1 MLQTVLFLVV
11 AGIPIFLFL
20 RRIRALELGPGYA
33 LVLTVPIALALW
45 LAITFMVN
53 LGRV

>member
-20 RRIRALELGPGYA
+20 RRIRALKLGRGYA
-33 LVLTVPIALALW
+33 LVLTMPIALALW
-45 LAITFMVN
+45 LVITFIVD
-53 LGRV
+53 LGRI

>member
-20 RRIRALELGPGYA
+20 RRIRALSSA
-33 LVLTVPIALALW
+33 RDMHW
-45 LAITFMVN
+45 C
-53 LGRV
+53 